1 MLKLLPL
8 VALLAAGFAAWRL
21 SAARAGRELEARSS
35 DLDDA
40 RLKAVVARLAAALG
54 LPAIRVRIYEVAAVN
69 GLAAA
74 DGRIY
79 LTRGFLDRY
88 RAGAVSA
95 EELASVV
102 AHELG
107 HVALGHARRRLVD
120 VTGQTALRFVLA
132 GLLGRVVPGLGAW
145 LANLAAGLV
154 AARLSRQD
162 EYEADAFAAALLVRA
177 GIGTAPQKALFARLG
192 GLAGGPGAEVPAWF
206 LSHPRPE
213 ERIAAIEAIEARW
226 GLPPPA
232 TPRLP
237 PR

>member
-1 MLKLLPL
+1 MLKLTPL
-8 VALLAAGFAAWRL
+8 LLMIAYGVVAWRF
-21 SAARAGRELEARSS
+21 SAWRSARELDARSGELA
-35 DLDDA
+35 DP

-54 LPAIRVRIYEVAAVN
+54 LPAVRVRVYEVPAVN

-74 DGRIY
+74 DGRIF

-88 RAGAVSA
+88 RDGAVSA

-107 HVALGHARRRLVD
+107 HVALGHARRRLID
-120 VTGQTALRFVLA
+120 FTGQNALRMVLA
-132 GLLGRVVPGLGAW
+132 GLLGRILPGLGVW
-145 LANLAAGLV
+145 LANLAAGLF

-162 EYEADAFAAALLVRA
+162 EYEADAWAAALLVKA
-177 GIGTAPQKALFARLG
+177 GIGTGPQKALFARLG
-192 GLAGGPGAEVPAWF
+192 GLSGGAGAGLPAWF

-213 ERIAAIEAIEARW
+213 ERIAAIEALEARW
-226 GLPPPA
+226 GLPAA